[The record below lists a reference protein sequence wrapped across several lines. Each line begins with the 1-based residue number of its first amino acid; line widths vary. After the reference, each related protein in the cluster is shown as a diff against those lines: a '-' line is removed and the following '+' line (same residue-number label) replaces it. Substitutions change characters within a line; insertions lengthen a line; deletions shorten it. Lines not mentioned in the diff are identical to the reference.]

1 MNSRRPT
8 TLALHAPRPRST
20 VRLRLTLWYS
30 GLFLVSGAVLL
41 AITYG
46 LVVQAFVG
54 NTAGN
59 ALCSGPAA
67 PRSECH
73 VIGPQQA
80 RGMALQEYAGVLHLL
95 LSRSAVALALMA
107 VLSIALGWCMA
118 GGVLRP
124 LRTITVAAREISAD
138 RLGDRLAL
146 SGPRDELRELGDTF
160 DALLARLEASFRA
173 QRQFVANA
181 SHELRTP
188 LARQRVISQVA
199 LADPGATIE
208 TLRTAHERV
217 LAAGVQQQQ
226 LIEALLTL
234 ARGQAGL
241 DKPEPFDLAAVTR
254 QVLIARQTDAKTRNV
269 ALHTALDPASAAGS
283 PPLAEQ
289 LAANLVDNALRHNV
303 PGGRVDISTGMR
315 NSRAVLSVLNT
326 GPAVPAAALDRLF
339 QPFQRLAADRT
350 SRGEGLGLGLGLSIV
365 QAIADSHSA
374 SITARPQPAGGLLVE
389 VTFPMAPAESS
400 SAIHDRLQWPAGS
413 ARVMAQGG
421 SDAGFS
427 AQAQDGDGQV
437 AQAGHDAGAVAGADL
452 GAVLVVGDVAD
463 PVQPVLD

>member
-1 MNSRRPT
+1 
-8 TLALHAPRPRST
+8 
-20 VRLRLTLWYS
+20 
-30 GLFLVSGAVLL
+30 
-41 AITYG
+41 
-46 LVVQAFVG
+46 
-54 NTAGN
+54 
-59 ALCSGPAA
+59 
-67 PRSECH
+67 
-73 VIGPQQA
+73 
-80 RGMALQEYAGVLHLL
+80 
-95 LSRSAVALALMA
+95 
-107 VLSIALGWCMA
+107 
-118 GGVLRP
+118 
-124 LRTITVAAREISAD
+124 VAAREVSAD

-173 QRQFVANA
+173 QRQFIANA

-254 QVLIARQTDAKTRNV
+254 QVLVARQTDAKTRNV
-269 ALHTALDPASAAGS
+269 ALQTALDRAPTAGS

-289 LAANLVDNALRHNV
+289 LAANLVDNALRYNV

-365 QAIADSHSA
+365 QAIADAHSA

-389 VTFPMAPAESS
+389 VTFPMASAESS
-400 SAIHDRLQWPAGS
+400 SGIHDRLQWPARS
-413 ARVMAQGG
+413 ARVMAQSGG
-421 SDAGFS
+421 
-427 AQAQDGDGQV
+427 
-437 AQAGHDAGAVAGADL
+437 HEAV
-452 GAVLVVGDVAD
+452 
-463 PVQPVLD
+463 